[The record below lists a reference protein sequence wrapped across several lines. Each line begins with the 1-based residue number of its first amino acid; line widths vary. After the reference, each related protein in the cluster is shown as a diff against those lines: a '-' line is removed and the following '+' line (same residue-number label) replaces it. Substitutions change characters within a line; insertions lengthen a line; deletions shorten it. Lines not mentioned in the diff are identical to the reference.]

1 MPVTACRE
9 AARQEIIRRYYAA
22 RCGQVQGRTE
32 QAEVDRLK
40 MIVQKAGL
48 GPEDRPVI
56 AAARKREEETAA
68 PARPVIPR
76 GEQKGRFTDDELA
89 LLAALGEE
97 SRSADQL
104 VELTQIPTRRVL
116 SALTMLQV
124 DGAVEELP
132 GKRFSALVELEQ

>member
-1 MPVTACRE
+1 MGVNMIKTASPRRSLPGG
-9 AARQEIIRRYYAA
+9 ARQEIIRRYYAA

-68 PARPVIPR
+68 P
-76 GEQKGRFTDDELA
+76 
-89 LLAALGEE
+89 
-97 SRSADQL
+97 
-104 VELTQIPTRRVL
+104 
-116 SALTMLQV
+116 
-124 DGAVEELP
+124 P
-132 GKRFSALVELEQ
+132 GH